1 MDTDLKLALTT
12 TVVALLMICAFSFTA
27 IMH

>member
-12 TVVALLMICAFSFTA
+12 TIVALLMISAFSFTA
-27 IMH
+27 ILH